1 MEVVNKEIVRELR
14 NINESFKEKFNII
27 SNIDKTEIRNRLSD
41 FGNFF
46 KLKKLGKEELSNYN
60 PMACVDGSVNRFGGS
75 FPHYI
80 DLFLGLSMVSGDESM
95 SVFVSNINSPLLE
108 TIEEENSGEV
118 RAKLLAEIEVDTAI
132 KSTLE
137 TDLKF
142 LLMDGNLIR
151 YSILATEKFNQ
162 LVDACVSKG
171 IIIAGFIKEA
181 KTDTLSELVFND
193 TEVEIYDKDLLYGVL
208 DEGEGYILF
217 DKYSKKQERNISSM
231 FLRGAYY
238 PGVAGIEVLNSQKDY
253 LKDIGNLCYSLTTST
268 SRGVPMIIDMVDK
281 KVKLDDKLTE
291 ELIMSYLDRDIIQ
304 RVFVSERSLRRY

>member
-1 MEVVNKEIVRELR
+1 MEVVNKEIIKELS

-27 SNIDKTEIRNRLSD
+27 SNIDKNEIRNRLSN
-41 FGNFF
+41 FGEFI
-46 KLKKLGKEELSNYN
+46 KLKKLEEGEFIRYN

-80 DLFLGLSMVSGDESM
+80 DLFQGLSMVSGEESK
-95 SVFVSNINSPLLE
+95 SIFASNINSPLLDK
-108 TIEEENSGEV
+108 IDEENSGEV
-118 RAKLLAEIEVDTAI
+118 RARLLAEIEVDVAI
-132 KSTLE
+132 KSIIE
-137 TDLKF
+137 SKIKF

-151 YSILATEKFNQ
+151 YSILATDKFNK
-162 LVDACVSKG
+162 LVELCESRG

-181 KTDTLSELVFND
+181 KTDTLSELVFKNKD
-193 TEVEIYDKDLLYGVL
+193 LDIYDKDLLYGIL

-217 DKYSKKQERNISSM
+217 DEYSKKQERNISSM
-231 FLRGAYY
+231 FLRGAFY
-238 PGVAGIEVLNSQKDY
+238 PGVAGIEVLNSQRDY
-253 LKDIGNLCYSLTTST
+253 LLDIGNLCYSLTTST

-304 RVFVSERSLRRY
+304 RVFVSERSLRTY